1 MTKKRSSLLWSI
13 SQKDMVSY
21 IFGTMHV
28 KDYRVHHFTE
38 QIFPYIHKC
47 NAFAAEFHLDEF
59 ANANFQSFNLIKDD
73 QRISTLI
80 PEKKFHKIRNSIHK
94 SFGFDLLNFDRVLP
108 LFVLNYI
115 SESAMVSSENLSL
128 DSLLWQYASGQNRK
142 MFGLESLEDQIR
154 ILNSI
159 PISYQIKSLLELS
172 KNVSSFRQKIKQ
184 LIRLYEN
191 QLIDELYQASK
202 KSLGKQK
209 RILLY
214 ERNDKMMAKMST
226 LINEE
231 KSLFVAVGAAHLSG
245 KYGLLRKLKHNGFHV
260 KPIELI

>member
-1 MTKKRSSLLWSI
+1 MTNKRSSLLWSM
-13 SQKDMVSY
+13 SREDNVSY

-38 QIFPYIHKC
+38 QIFPYIQKC
-47 NAFAAEFHLDEF
+47 NAFAAEFNLDEF
-59 ANANFQSFNLIKDD
+59 AKANFQSFNLIKDD

-80 PEKKFHKIRNSIHK
+80 SEKKFHKIRKSILK
-94 SFGFDLLNFDRVLP
+94 SFGLDLLNFDRVLP
-108 LFVLNYI
+108 LFVVNYI
-115 SESAMVSSENLSL
+115 SESIMVSSENLSL
-128 DSLLWQYASGQNRK
+128 DSLLWQYASGQNRN
-142 MFGLESLEDQIR
+142 MFGLESVEDQIR

-184 LIRLYEN
+184 LIHLYEN

-214 ERNDKMMAKMST
+214 DRNDKMLARMST
-226 LINEE
+226 IINAE
-231 KSLFVAVGAAHLSG
+231 KSLFIAVGAAHLSG
-245 KYGLLRKLKHNGFHV
+245 KFGLLRKLKQNGYRV
-260 KPIELI
+260 KPVELV